1 EVRRVPQT
9 DALAEQ
15 KAHSRRGIDALIEH
29 IAYEGVLPAAD
40 TYKHDVAITTGETE
54 GKGFYAAIKSIVQ
67 DLKFTSS
74 IVIATTLNKDWG
86 CKPWKSGH
94 RRGIEFPPLPELR
107 ELFDRK
113 HGPQDWPPIDAW
125 GGGKP

>member
-1 EVRRVPQT
+1 PRRVPQT
-9 DALAEQ
+9 EALAEQ

-54 GKGFYAAIKSIVQ
+54 GKGFYAAIKLIGQ

-86 CKPWKSGH
+86 CKSWKSGN
-94 RRGIEFPPLPELR
+94 RRGIEFPPLAELR

-125 GGGKP
+125 GGGGA